1 MLCKFSKAQGLPE
14 VGTVRAEDQM
24 DDGAHGAVAAPA
36 QPRAGW

>member
-1 MLCKFSKAQGLPE
+1 
-14 VGTVRAEDQM
+14 VRAEDQM

>member
-1 MLCKFSKAQGLPE
+1 